1 MVVQSS
7 PGSGLGKG
15 SGVKKG
21 QWLSSYF
28 VVIVPSYLYDPRFT
42 GDAGPAHRWVTI
54 FQSHISRGFS
64 SVVGRQL
71 AGTQEPR
78 PVDRPWIQYPQ

>member
-28 VVIVPSYLYDPRFT
+28 VVIVPSYLYDPQI
-42 GDAGPAHRWVTI
+42 HR
-54 FQSHISRGFS
+54 
-64 SVVGRQL
+64 
-71 AGTQEPR
+71 
-78 PVDRPWIQYPQ
+78 